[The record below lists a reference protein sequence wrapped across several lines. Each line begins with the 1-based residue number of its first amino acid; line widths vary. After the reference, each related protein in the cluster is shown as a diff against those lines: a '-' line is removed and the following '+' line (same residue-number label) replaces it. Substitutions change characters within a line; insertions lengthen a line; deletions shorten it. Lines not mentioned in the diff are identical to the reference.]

1 MTRRR
6 TLFLALACVAL
17 LALALGLS
25 ACGGDDDD
33 SGGAAATTEAATTA
47 GATTAP
53 ATPIPT
59 ESTPS
64 ETTATTTGGGAAAG
78 ATALALQADPNG
90 QLKFVETK
98 LTAKPGKITITLTN
112 ESPVP
117 HDVAVD
123 GAPGVSDQVQD
134 GGSAELTVTRP
145 AGTDPYSGPGPGP
158 RQAGM
163 VGTLTVK

>member
-6 TLFLALACVAL
+6 PLILVLACVAL

-33 SGGAAATTEAATTA
+33 SGAAAATTAAATS

-53 ATPIPT
+53 ATPVPT

-64 ETTATTTGGGAAAG
+64 TTTATTTAAGGGGATTVDVA
-78 ATALALQADPNG
+78 ADPTG
-90 QLKFVETK
+90 QLKFQETK
-98 LTAKPGKITITLTN
+98 LTAKAGEITLKLTN
-112 ESPVP
+112 DSPVP
-117 HDVAVD
+117 HNIAVD
-123 GAPGVSDQVQD
+123 GADGQSDTIQD
-134 GGSAELTVTRP
+134 GQTAELTVNLP
-145 AGTDPYSGPGPGP
+145 AGTYQYYCAVPGH

>member
-6 TLFLALACVAL
+6 PLFLALACVAL
-17 LALALGLS
+17 MTLALGLA

-33 SGGAAATTEAATTA
+33 SGAAATTTAAGT
-47 GATTAP
+47 TTAP
-53 ATPIPT
+53 ATPVPT

-64 ETTATTTGGGAAAG
+64 TTTTGGGAASG
-78 ATALALQADPNG
+78 ATTLALQADPTG
-90 QLKFVETK
+90 QLKFVETE
-98 LTAKPGKITITLTN
+98 LTAKPGKITIKLTN
-112 ESPVP
+112 DSAVP

-123 GAPGVSDQVQD
+123 GASGVSEQVQD
-134 GGSAELTVTRP
+134 GGSAELTVNLP
-145 AGTDPYSGPGPGP
+145 AGTYEYYCTVPGH

>member
-6 TLFLALACVAL
+6 PLILALACVAL
-17 LALALGLS
+17 IALALGLA

-33 SGGAAATTEAATTA
+33 SGAAAPETTA
-47 GATTAP
+47 AGTTTAP

-64 ETTATTTGGGAAAG
+64 DTTGGGTAG
-78 ATALALQADPNG
+78 ATALALQADPTG
-90 QLKFVETK
+90 QLKYVETE
-98 LTAKPGKITITLTN
+98 LTAKAGDITITLTN
-112 ESPVP
+112 ASAVP

-123 GAPGVSDQVQD
+123 GAPGVSDEVQD
-134 GGSAELTVTRP
+134 GGTATLKVNLP
-145 AGTDPYSGPGPGP
+145 AGTYQYYCTVPGH

-163 VGTLTVK
+163 VGTLTVS

>member
-6 TLFLALACVAL
+6 PLFLALACVAL
-17 LALALGLS
+17 VALALGLS

-33 SGGAAATTEAATTA
+33 SGAAATTTAAETS

-53 ATPIPT
+53 ATPVPT

-64 ETTATTTGGGAAAG
+64 ATTTAGTTTAAAG
-78 ATALALQADPNG
+78 GATTVALQADPTG
-90 QLKFVETK
+90 QLKYVETK
-98 LTAKPGKITITLTN
+98 LTAKPGKITIKLTN
-112 ESPVP
+112 DSPVP
-117 HDVAVD
+117 HDVAID

-134 GGSAELTVTRP
+134 GASAELTVNLP
-145 AGTDPYSGPGPGP
+145 AGTYQYYCTVPGH

>member
-6 TLFLALACVAL
+6 PLFLALACVAL
-17 LALALGLS
+17 IALALGLA

-33 SGGAAATTEAATTA
+33 SGAAPATTA
-47 GATTAP
+47 ATAP
-53 ATPIPT
+53 ATPIPST

-64 ETTATTTGGGAAAG
+64 DTGGGAAAG
-78 ATALALQADPNG
+78 ATALALQADPTG

-98 LTAKPGKITITLTN
+98 LTAKAGDITITLTN
-112 ESPVP
+112 ASAVP
-117 HDVAVD
+117 HDVAID

-134 GGSAELTVTRP
+134 GGTADLTVNLP
-145 AGTDPYSGPGPGP
+145 AGTYEYYCTVPGH

-163 VGTLTVK
+163 VGTLTVN

>member
-6 TLFLALACVAL
+6 PLFLALSCVAL
-17 LALALGLS
+17 VALALGLS

-33 SGGAAATTEAATTA
+33 SGAAATTTAAQTS

-53 ATPIPT
+53 ATPAPT

-64 ETTATTTGGGAAAG
+64 TTSTTGTTTSAAGGATT
-78 ATALALQADPNG
+78 LALQADPTG
-90 QLKFVETK
+90 QLKYVETK
-98 LTAKPGKITITLTN
+98 LTAKPGKITIKLTN
-112 ESPVP
+112 ASAVP
-117 HDVAVD
+117 HDVAID
-123 GAPGVSDQVQD
+123 GAPGASEVVQD
-134 GGSAELTVTRP
+134 GGTSELTVTLP
-145 AGTDPYSGPGPGP
+145 AGTYQYYCTVPGH